1 MVIAVSVFE
10 KTPCSICGFK
20 YRKFFK
26 ANCPNCDGI
35 DFENILFCRI
45 EKTEQTYR
53 TEIEYEWKYYYEDGK
68 RDFHLYPVEY
78 KVEDGL
84 IYTFLI
90 VYDASDKV
98 EVRAYHESN
107 VICKKL
113 LAKVGNDLLT
123 ESFDE
128 VKDALSNLF
137 SSSET
142 EASPDP
148 EKRKEQSVKEAR
160 SILEC
165 FGSSYENMIIALERD
180 LKFSHEEAVYGAD
193 NCGAD
198 WKEEAL
204 RAARKCLEKNGEY
217 SFEKMVFQLQIF
229 NFTQEE
235 AEDAA
240 KQLKLLPDEDPE
252 KWHHHGSYQITQG
265 TCKQGPCFLS
275 FFCKKVAIP
284 PSMI

>member
-1 MVIAVSVFE
+1 ME
-10 KTPCSICGFK
+10 
-20 YRKFFK
+20 
-26 ANCPNCDGI
+26 
-35 DFENILFCRI
+35 
-45 EKTEQTYR
+45 
-53 TEIEYEWKYYYEDGK
+53 
-68 RDFHLYPVEY
+68 
-78 KVEDGL
+78 
-84 IYTFLI
+84 
-90 VYDASDKV
+90 
-98 EVRAYHESN
+98 AYHE
-107 VICKKL
+107 
-113 LAKVGNDLLT
+113 T
-123 ESFDE
+123 ENQAFDIIFTGCPS
-128 VKDALSNLF
+128 AYILF
-137 SSSET
+137 RILRLIRHGCRFFNR
-142 EASPDP
+142 D
-148 EKRKEQSVKEAR
+148 KRTEQSVKEAR

-252 KWHHHGSYQITQG
+252 KWHHNGS
-265 TCKQGPCFLS
+265 
-275 FFCKKVAIP
+275 
-284 PSMI
+284 